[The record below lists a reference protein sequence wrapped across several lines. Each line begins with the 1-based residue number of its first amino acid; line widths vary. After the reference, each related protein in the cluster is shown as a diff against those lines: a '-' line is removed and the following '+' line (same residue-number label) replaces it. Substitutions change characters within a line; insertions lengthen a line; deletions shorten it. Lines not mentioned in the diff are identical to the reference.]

1 MASKPKSPSSLF
13 TMPRLANLRTGS
25 TDYEYGQLPY
35 NHTPDGERMLLSITL
50 YCPSKYVTTN
60 VCSGDVANC
69 KFPSIPKKM
78 NEKWKRNAIWGIIGT
93 AFFLIVSFTGVA
105 IAFTVVFAVKSPN
118 VGSYRSD
125 SPEYALYKNTR
136 FKECYST
143 TGSTTNCTAMRVALN
158 SDTITGFGYLRSS
171 KVLNEDKSN
180 PNSDWCEAVSC
191 FHDYKVIP
199 STPRDSAMWPTLLTS
214 WATCAGFLVGSL
226 IQLLLQQKALYS
238 SRNKPCKGLGE
249 VHWYSWL
256 FIGYDLVSFLWW
268 WVSFGKLA
276 AAPASAATPFIVGWV
291 IPWKYA
297 GLFRYHPFS
306 CAFGTNRR
314 GKNVARGIFYILAV
328 IQWIASWYVIH
339 INLPSLT
346 VPGPGWGLRAPD
358 PSYDCVQSQI
368 DAAPGTST
376 CSATQICS
384 RNWLC
389 VDLGFHL
396 LYLNA
401 NPLIAI
407 GLIFLA
413 LTLLALS
420 PLAMMIF
427 ACFLRDKSP
436 SLSPRSML
444 RWADPGPIAIISLLS
459 VFEIITGCILVV
471 DMVKRLNY
479 TPDATVA
486 FDWECQAIHVALS
499 PWKYYID
506 LDYERGWRIAKL
518 WFNS

>member
-1 MASKPKSPSSLF
+1 
-13 TMPRLANLRTGS
+13 MPRLANLRTGS

-35 NHTPDGERMLLSITL
+35 NHTADGER
-50 YCPSKYVTTN
+50 
-60 VCSGDVANC
+60 DVANC

-78 NEKWKRNAIWGIIGT
+78 NEKRKRNAIWGIIGT

-118 VGSYRSD
+118 VGGYRSD

-136 FKECYST
+136 FEECYSAP
-143 TGSTTNCTAMRVALN
+143 GSTTNCTAMRIALN
-158 SDTITGFGYLRSS
+158 SSTIAGFGYLRSS
-171 KVLNEDKSN
+171 AVFNENS
-180 PNSDWCEAVSC
+180 SDWCEAVSC
-191 FHDYKVIP
+191 FNDYKVVP

-214 WATCAGFLVGSL
+214 WAACAGFLVGSL
-226 IQLLLQQKALYS
+226 FQLLLQQKALYS
-238 SRNKPCKGLGE
+238 PRNKPCKGLGD

-256 FIGYDLVSFLWW
+256 FIGYDLVSFTWW

-276 AAPASAATPFIVGWV
+276 AAPKSAATPFIVGWV

-346 VPGPGWGLRAPD
+346 TAPGWGLRAPN
-358 PSYDCVQSQI
+358 PSYDCVQSQV

-384 RNWLC
+384 RNWLF
-389 VDLGFHL
+389 VDFGFHL
-396 LYLNA
+396 LYRNA
-401 NPLIAI
+401 DPLIAI

-420 PLAMMIF
+420 PLAMMVL

-436 SLSPRSML
+436 SLSPRSTL
-444 RWADPGPIAIISLLS
+444 RWADPGPIAVLSLLS

-471 DMVKRLNY
+471 DMVKRLNG
-479 TPDATVA
+479 TPDATLA

-506 LDYERGWRIAKL
+506 VEYERGWRLTKL

>member
-25 TDYEYGQLPY
+25 TDYEYGQLLY
-35 NHTPDGERMLLSITL
+35 NHTPDGERMLLPFTL
-50 YCPSKYVTTN
+50 YPPSKFVTTN

-78 NEKWKRNAIWGIIGT
+78 NEKWKRNATWGIIGT
-93 AFFLIVSFTGVA
+93 AFFLMVSFTGVA

-118 VGSYRSD
+118 VGGYRSD

-136 FKECYST
+136 FEECYRAP
-143 TGSTTNCTAMRVALN
+143 GSTTNCTAMRVALN
-158 SDTITGFGYLRSS
+158 SSTITGFGYLRSS
-171 KVLNEDKSN
+171 PVISED
-180 PNSDWCEAVSC
+180 NSSVWCEAVSC
-191 FHDYKVIP
+191 FNDYKVIP

-226 IQLLLQQKALYS
+226 FQLLLQQKALYS
-238 SRNKPCKGLGE
+238 PRNKPCKGLGE

-256 FIGYDLVSFLWW
+256 FIGYDLVSFIWW

-276 AAPASAATPFIVGWV
+276 AAPESAATPFIVGWV

-339 INLPSLT
+339 INFPSLT

-384 RNWLC
+384 RNWLF

-401 NPLIAI
+401 NPLLAI
-407 GLIFLA
+407 GLMFLA
-413 LTLLALS
+413 LTIAALWPLLA
-420 PLAMMIF
+420 MVVT
-427 ACFLRDKSP
+427 CFLRDKDP

-444 RWADPGPIAIISLLS
+444 RWADLGPIAFLSLLS
-459 VFEIITGCILVV
+459 FFEIITGCVLVV
-471 DMVKRLNY
+471 DMVKRLNG

-486 FDWECQAIHVALS
+486 FDWDCQAIHVALS

-506 LDYERGWRIAKL
+506 VDYERGWRLTKL

>member
-1 MASKPKSPSSLF
+1 MMASKPKSPSSLF

-35 NHTPDGERMLLSITL
+35 NHTPDGER
-50 YCPSKYVTTN
+50 
-60 VCSGDVANC
+60 DVANC